1 MPMKMNPPEESPR
14 VPQANRKSA
23 YLYFIVIVA
32 LSSLMG
38 VVFSYHRK
46 MQRIEGKL
54 TGPDRNSV
62 EPYSSEGDLN
72 LSSGFPGM
80 MEERPGIANLAE
92 FMEGDRKRSV
102 NSTGPSEP
110 AGHAFGLRTG
120 NIALDESMDHFHGVD
135 WKGADGP
142 WARAGFSLCYLYE
155 LTMHYEGSIT
165 GHVSDHPYLRQ
176 NAGWLISNDSIV
188 VDIVCVP
195 GVDFESLAPV
205 LRQAGFADSYAFGG
219 VITGLLPIR
228 SIPKLAEMEGI
239 MFIHPCQ
246 LIASSR

>member
-1 MPMKMNPPEESPR
+1 MKMNPPEESHGD
-14 VPQANRKSA
+14 PQMSGKSA
-23 YLYFIVIVA
+23 WMYFILIVA

-38 VVFSYHRK
+38 IVYSYHRK

-54 TGPDRNSV
+54 TGPDRSSV
-62 EPYSSEGDLN
+62 GPYSGEGESN
-72 LSSGFPGM
+72 HSTGFPGM

-102 NSTGPSEP
+102 NSAGSIEP
-110 AGHAFGLRTG
+110 AGHPIGLRTG
-120 NIALDESMDHFHGVD
+120 NIALDESMDQFHGVD

-155 LTMHYEGSIT
+155 LTLHYEGSIT

-188 VDIVCVP
+188 VYIVCVP

-228 SIPKLAEMEGI
+228 SIPKLAEMEAI